1 MDIRFKSI
9 DIDNFRS
16 IENASVSLEKQGTV
30 IVKGINEYEDKATS
44 NGSGKSSIFEAI
56 VFALFDETSSGDKDV
71 ANRIINN
78 GYNIKLQFDID
89 NTQYIIV
96 RNMIKNKQTVS
107 LFKDNID
114 ISARNRTDTNKL
126 ILQILG
132 INKNI
137 FLDSVFLSQTVS
149 TNLTSLS
156 PTARKERL
164 EILTNTDLL
173 VSDFKE
179 TMKVKQDEYENLCN
193 QNQVDLNKLESKK
206 STLLEQKMSLQR
218 KVDEVN
224 EQIRQRDLLGNID
237 DVNNSINITEQNI
250 KIQEDDLN
258 DKNLELQKVDD
269 KINEHIKLGEQ
280 NYTNQNEYN
289 TKINE
294 KRQEYN
300 SLYSNISQC
309 KLRIDMHN
317 KDINNLQLEI
327 QKITTSDRCPTC
339 GRKYDNVNEEH
350 IQSKVNEITESIEI
364 NKNDI
369 VQIEQEMKQ
378 YEEKQL
384 EVEKEGKEL
393 SNKLADIQT
402 KINEHSNVLS
412 TYNEQ
417 KQNIK
422 MNILRIQENINA
434 FKTSLEVTK
443 QQKEKILTFKVGNK
457 EEYEELIKQIDK
469 DIENIDKDI
478 FDTNSLYN
486 TNNAKVLV
494 IKHCIQLLTKEF
506 RTYLLQ
512 NSIQYLNNLLIR
524 YSKDLFSNTNDIIK
538 ITSDD
543 SKLDIMLG
551 DATYES
557 LSGGEKTRVNI
568 ALLLA
573 QKSLSNIIG
582 NISCNLIILDE
593 ILGYCDAQAEI
604 NVVDLITKELDTL
617 ESIYMISHKEIP
629 IGYDSQLLVIKDING
644 LSHIKIS

>member
-280 NYTNQNEYN
+280 NYTNHNEYN

-327 QKITTSDRCPTC
+327 QKITNSDRCPTC

-350 IQSKVNEITESIEI
+350 IQLKVGEITESIEM

-402 KINEHSNVLS
+402 KINEHSNVLN

-457 EEYEELIKQIDK
+457 EEYEELIRQIDK

-486 TNNAKVLV
+486 TNNVKVLV

>member
-224 EQIRQRDLLGNID
+224 EQIRQIDLLGNID

-478 FDTNSLYN
+478 FDINSLYN

>member
-478 FDTNSLYN
+478 FDINSLYN